1 MATTVVDVLDL
12 LRAAIEAVVPH
23 DQVNEDDVF
32 RTFTLGAPV
41 RRSSRAML
49 VTATPPIR
57 SMPGLTCYD
66 WQTTITLSTLYA
78 IGQAEEDQRTAYE
91 RALLDSENIAE
102 AIYTWV
108 ASGAVLHA
116 TLQEGDI
123 SPDNDGALVCER
135 QLVLQW
141 TRGP

>member
-1 MATTVVDVLDL
+1 MATTILDVVDS
-12 LRAAIEAVVPH
+12 LRAAIEAVAPH
-23 DQVNEDDVF
+23 DPVSEDDAF
-32 RTFTLGAPV
+32 RTFTVGAPV
-41 RRSSRAML
+41 RRSSRAVL
-49 VTATPPIR
+49 ITVTPPVR
-57 SMPGLTCYD
+57 VMPGLTCYD
-66 WQTTITLSTLYA
+66 WQTTVNLSTLYA
-78 IGQAEEDQRTAYE
+78 IGQAEEDQRTAHE
-91 RALLDSENIAE
+91 RALIDSENAAS
-102 AIYTWV
+102 AIYDWV

>member
-1 MATTVVDVLDL
+1 MATTIVDVLDS
-12 LRAAIEAVVPH
+12 LRAAIEAVIPH

-57 SMPGLTCYD
+57 AMPGLTCYD
-66 WQTTITLSTLYA
+66 WQTTVTLSTLYA

-91 RALLDSENIAE
+91 RALLDSENVAE

-108 ASGAVLHA
+108 ASGVVLNA